1 MTASFDG
8 FTLQGIYIVV
18 ALTPRTGDRGSWR
31 PREEGGRAKKPE
43 EKQGRRKEGEGQ
55 RGRGIRGSGSG
66 KGGRCTLTSV
76 DSLGI
81 TKVSNC
87 TRLTPVTYV
96 PLSASNTHHTPPT
109 IPFLTA

>member
-18 ALTPRTGDRGSWR
+18 ALTPCTGDRGSWR
-31 PREEGGRAKKPE
+31 SREEGGEGKEAGGETGKK
-43 EKQGRRKEGEGQ
+43 KEGEGQ
-55 RGRGIRGSGSG
+55 RGRGIRGRGSG

-76 DSLGI
+76 DSLGV